1 MPTSLLLYSARA
13 EHDVLGHV
21 VGVLEK
27 GAFTHSALYRL
38 GQTVE
43 AVWPKVRLLTGPSS
57 EQARAGAS
65 AVVPLNPWSESR
77 DVVVWAAL
85 LGHVVGQ
92 PYSLSTLVVDALGNW
107 IGHQTVV
114 RLGGSVVCSA
124 LAGQYARL
132 VGDPRIPVWA
142 DTDSLTPADLGELF
156 VGRRLHREVA

>member
-1 MPTSLLLYSARA
+1 MPAELLLYTARA
-13 EHDVLGHV
+13 EHDVLGHAI
-21 VGVLEK
+21 GFFEK
-27 GAFTHSALYRL
+27 GTFTHSALYRL

-43 AVWPKVRLLTGPSS
+43 AVWPKVRLLDGQAS

-65 AVVPLNPWSESR
+65 AAVPLMPWSESR

-92 PYSLSTLVVDALGNW
+92 PYSLSTLVADALGNW

-132 VGDPRIPVWA
+132 VGDPRIPIWT
-142 DTDSLTPADLGELF
+142 DTDSLTPADLGQLF
-156 VGRRLHREVA
+156 VGRRVHREAA